1 MISVNGVKMTV
12 RQFYSQTH
20 NDQDGDELILIGAG
34 TMKLKDFKA
43 LTTEQQ
49 DMLDPRPD
57 LSPQKND
64 IWPTEFGTRP
74 ADVRPVLS
82 L

>member
-1 MISVNGVKMTV
+1 METMISVNGVKMTV

-57 LSPQKND
+57 LSLQKND
-64 IWPTEFGTRP
+64 I
-74 ADVRPVLS
+74 
-82 L
+82 

>member
-1 MISVNGVKMTV
+1 MTV

-20 NDQDGDELILIGAG
+20 YDQDGDELILIGAG

-43 LTTEQQ
+43 LTPEQQ

-57 LSPQKND
+57 LSAQKND
-64 IWPTEFGTRP
+64 I
-74 ADVRPVLS
+74 
-82 L
+82 

>member
-1 MISVNGVKMTV
+1 METMISVNGVKMTV

-20 NDQDGDELILIGAG
+20 YDQDGDELILIGAG

-64 IWPTEFGTRP
+64 I
-74 ADVRPVLS
+74 
-82 L
+82 

>member
-1 MISVNGVKMTV
+1 METMISVNGVKMTV

-20 NDQDGDELILIGAG
+20 YDQDGDELILIGAG

-43 LTTEQQ
+43 LTPEQQ

-57 LSPQKND
+57 LSAHKND
-64 IWPTEFGTRP
+64 I
-74 ADVRPVLS
+74 
-82 L
+82 